1 MSLSELMN
9 HATDKNRFHTVQN
22 YIDFC
27 ARYLEYVETGLQA
40 RIVSQNESHYQFFQY
55 REEGSF
61 NITRPL
67 NSLLMYD
74 AEGFDQAAQ
83 QFIATLKQLQDGL
96 RPSGNLRENLIR
108 TIYTLQQTIGAALDA
123 LPAGKSNQAR
133 KVNGDLF
140 ERLVCLLIA
149 SLNVDCVS
157 GTVQVPVK
165 DLDGTELFK
174 SSYQHDLLL
183 SKNDELKVIG
193 SVKTSSKDRI
203 DKVFM
208 DKFLYSRLTGTA
220 LPHIAIFLN
229 DVQRK
234 KTKQINKYGVI
245 ATFLPGHFKAYTVK
259 LNPLDGVYYCDIRP
273 NMVED
278 ALLSQHIKTIDHFF
292 YSDLWDLLDRQGQ
305 NLEEVEIA
313 EDSDSSK

>member
-174 SSYQHDLLL
+174 SSYQHDLL
-183 SKNDELKVIG
+183 
-193 SVKTSSKDRI
+193 
-203 DKVFM
+203 
-208 DKFLYSRLTGTA
+208 
-220 LPHIAIFLN
+220 
-229 DVQRK
+229 
-234 KTKQINKYGVI
+234 
-245 ATFLPGHFKAYTVK
+245 
-259 LNPLDGVYYCDIRP
+259 
-273 NMVED
+273 
-278 ALLSQHIKTIDHFF
+278 
-292 YSDLWDLLDRQGQ
+292 
-305 NLEEVEIA
+305 
-313 EDSDSSK
+313 